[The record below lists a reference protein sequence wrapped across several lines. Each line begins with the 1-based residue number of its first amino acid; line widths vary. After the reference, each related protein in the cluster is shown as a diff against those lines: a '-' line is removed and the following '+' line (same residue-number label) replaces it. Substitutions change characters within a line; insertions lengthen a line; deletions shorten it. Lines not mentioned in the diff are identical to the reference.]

1 MCRFSVSFLPDV
13 NQVITDP
20 DLRERN
26 LGDFQ
31 GLVFLFFFERSG
43 LVFREATKLSPY
55 KAFSSHRTTQD
66 ILAS

>member
-26 LGDFQ
+26 LGDLQ
-31 GLVFLFFFERSG
+31 G
-43 LVFREATKLSPY
+43 LVFREAAKLSPKAY
-55 KAFSSHRTTQD
+55 KAFISHRTAQD
-66 ILAS
+66 IPVS